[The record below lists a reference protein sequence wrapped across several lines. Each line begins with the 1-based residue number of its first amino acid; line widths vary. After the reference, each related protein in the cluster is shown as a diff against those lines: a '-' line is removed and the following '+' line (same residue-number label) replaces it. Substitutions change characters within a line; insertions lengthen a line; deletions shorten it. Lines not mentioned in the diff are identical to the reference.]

1 MISPKSL
8 LTAAIIASLVAIGPL
23 STDMYLPAFPML
35 MESFDADIN
44 QVQHTLSIFL
54 IGFALAQLIYGPL
67 SDRFG
72 RKPVLMGGLL
82 LFALSS
88 LAIVFAHSI
97 TTLSALRLLQAIG
110 GSAGPVLGRAMVR
123 DIYGPTESARLLSY
137 ISTAMAV
144 APAAAPII
152 GGYLA
157 VWFGWHSIFLFLAV
171 YGAMGLL
178 LLWIR
183 IPETAPP
190 GSHHIMTVGNL
201 LKNYGIL
208 LKHPTWRWYTLT
220 CSFVFAGLFSFLSG
234 SSFII
239 IEFLG
244 YKEEQ
249 FGLFFALVVIGFML
263 GTQIAG
269 RLVRRIGINRL
280 LGYGS
285 LIAATGGVSM
295 LILALSEV
303 HHVAAVVVP
312 HMVYMVGVGI
322 VMPQSMAGALA
333 PFPHMAGAASAL
345 LGFIQ
350 MSFAAG
356 VGVLVGHYH
365 DGSPL
370 TMSFSIALMGVL
382 TLISFRRLQYINRRD
397 EDDEDE
403 DQDGEGEPAT
413 VA

>member
-8 LTAAIIASLVAIGPL
+8 LATGIIASLVAIGPL
-23 STDMYLPAFPML
+23 STDMYLPAFPAL
-35 MESFDADIN
+35 MQSFDADIN

-54 IGFALAQLIYGPL
+54 IGFDLAQLIYVPL

-72 RKPVLMGGLL
+72 RKPVLMAGLL
-82 LFALSS
+82 LFLLSS
-88 LAIVFAHSI
+88 LAIVFAESI
-97 TTLSALRLLQAIG
+97 ATLSSLRLLQAIG

-123 DIYGPTESARLLSY
+123 DIHGPRDSARLLSY
-137 ISTAMAV
+137 IGTAMAV

-152 GGYLA
+152 GGYLT
-157 VWFGWHSIFLFLAV
+157 VWFGWQSIFLFLTA
-171 YGAMGLL
+171 YGVVGVMLL
-178 LLWIR
+178 GMR

-190 GSHHIMTVGNL
+190 GSHHIMTIGNL

-234 SSFII
+234 SSFVII
-239 IEFLG
+239 DFLG
-244 YKEEQ
+244 FKEEQ
-249 FGLFFALVVIGFML
+249 FGLFFALVVGGFMI
-263 GTQIAG
+263 GTLIGG
-269 RLVRRIGINRL
+269 RLARSVGIKRL

-285 LIAATGGVSM
+285 VVAATGGVSM
-295 LILALSEV
+295 LAFALAEV
-303 HHVAAVVVP
+303 HHVAVIVLP
-312 HMVYMVGVGI
+312 QMIYLIGVGI

-333 PFPHMAGAASAL
+333 PFPHMAGTASAL

-350 MSFAAG
+350 MSVAAG

-370 TMSFSIALMGVL
+370 SMSLSIALMGIF
-382 TLISFRRLQYINRRD
+382 TLISFLRLRRID
-397 EDDEDE
+397 HEEEDDNED
-403 DQDGEGEPAT
+403 GGVEPSGIL
-413 VA
+413 

>member
-8 LTAAIIASLVAIGPL
+8 FATAIIASLVAIGPL

-35 MESFDADIN
+35 MQSFAADIN

-82 LFALSS
+82 LFLLSS
-88 LAIVFAHSI
+88 LAIVFADSI
-97 TTLSALRLLQAIG
+97 TTLSTLRLLQAIG

-123 DIYGPTESARLLSY
+123 DIHGPRDSARLLSY
-137 ISTAMAV
+137 IGTAMAV

-152 GGYLA
+152 GGYMT
-157 VWFGWHSIFLFLAV
+157 VWFGWQSIFLFLAA
-171 YGAMGLL
+171 YGALGVALL
-178 LLWIR
+178 GTR

-190 GSHHIMTVGNL
+190 GSHHVMSVSNL

-234 SSFII
+234 SSFVII
-239 IEFLG
+239 DFLG
-244 YKEEQ
+244 FKEEQ
-249 FGLFFALVVIGFML
+249 FGLFFALVVAGFMI
-263 GTQIAG
+263 GTLIGG
-269 RLVRRIGINRL
+269 RLARRAGINRL

-285 LIAATGGVSM
+285 LVAATGGIIM
-295 LILALSEV
+295 LILALAQV
-303 HHVAAVVVP
+303 HHVAAIVLP
-312 HMVYMVGVGI
+312 QMIYMIGVGI

-333 PFPHMAGAASAL
+333 PFPHIAGTSSAL

-350 MSFAAG
+350 MSVAAG

-370 TMSFSIALMGVL
+370 SMALSIALMGIF
-382 TLISFRRLQYINRRD
+382 TLISFLRLRRVD
-397 EDDEDE
+397 HTEVDDDEDGGAE
-403 DQDGEGEPAT
+403 TPE
-413 VA
+413 VL

>member
-8 LTAAIIASLVAIGPL
+8 LATGIIASLVAIGPL
-23 STDMYLPAFPML
+23 STDMYLPAFPAL
-35 MESFDADIN
+35 MQSFNADIN
-44 QVQHTLSIFL
+44 QVQQTLSIFL

-72 RKPVLMGGLL
+72 RKPVLMAGLL
-82 LFALSS
+82 LFLVSS
-88 LAIVFAHSI
+88 LAITFAESI
-97 TTLSALRLLQAIG
+97 ATLSSLRLLQAIG

-123 DIYGPTESARLLSY
+123 DIHGPRESARLLSY
-137 ISTAMAV
+137 IGTAMAV

-152 GGYLA
+152 GGYLT
-157 VWFGWHSIFLFLAV
+157 VWFGWQSIFLFLAA
-171 YGAMGLL
+171 YGAIGVMLL
-178 LLWIR
+178 GMR

-190 GSHHIMTVGNL
+190 GSHHIISVGNL

-234 SSFII
+234 SSFVI

-244 YKEEQ
+244 YEEQQ
-249 FGLFFALVVIGFML
+249 FGLFFALVVAGFMI
-263 GTQIAG
+263 GTQIGG
-269 RLVRRIGINRL
+269 RLVRRLGINRL

-285 LIAATGGVSM
+285 TIAATGGVSM
-295 LILALSEV
+295 LLLALAGV
-303 HHVAAVVVP
+303 HHVAAIVLP
-312 HMVYMVGVGI
+312 QMLYMIGVGI

-333 PFPHMAGAASAL
+333 PFPHMAGTASAL

-350 MSFAAG
+350 MSAAAG

-370 TMSFSIALMGVL
+370 SMSLSIALMGIL
-382 TLISFRRLQYINRRD
+382 TLVSFLQLRRVNHPEQNDDD
-397 EDDEDE
+397 EDD
-403 DQDGEGEPAT
+403 GVEPSGIL
-413 VA
+413 